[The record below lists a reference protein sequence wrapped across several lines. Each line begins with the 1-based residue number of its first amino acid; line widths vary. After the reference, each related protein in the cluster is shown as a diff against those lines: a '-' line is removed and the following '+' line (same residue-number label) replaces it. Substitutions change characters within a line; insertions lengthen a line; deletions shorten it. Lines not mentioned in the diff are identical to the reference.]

1 MNAGFSNAAVLEVVA
16 GRVHDP
22 ANLTHNIRDAPLG
35 GATPKGRRPDL
46 GTATGAN
53 PRSLGPSGSTT
64 RSWVR
69 RCRAVCRSPGGGRT
83 GP

>member
-35 GATPKGRRPDL
+35 GATPKGHRPDL

-53 PRSLGPSGSTT
+53 PAIT
-64 RSWVR
+64 RAIR
-69 RCRAVCRSPGGGRT
+69 LHA
-83 GP
+83 